1 MKYLLF
7 LKHLHVEIQVCTLTI
22 TENQSM
28 YVGIGAM
35 ATVDSIVRKVDAYLP
50 SVTSLQTVTTD

>member
-7 LKHLHVEIQVCTLTI
+7 LKQLHVEIQVCTLTI

>member
-1 MKYLLF
+1 M
-7 LKHLHVEIQVCTLTI
+7 ETQVCTLTI

-50 SVTSLQTVTTD
+50 SITSLQTVTTD